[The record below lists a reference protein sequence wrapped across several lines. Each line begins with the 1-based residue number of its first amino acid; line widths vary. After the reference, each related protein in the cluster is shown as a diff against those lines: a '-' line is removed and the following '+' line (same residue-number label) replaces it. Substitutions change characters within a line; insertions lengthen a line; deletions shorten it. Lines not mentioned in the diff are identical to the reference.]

1 MKIKSYYNTKYT
13 DPEDNTVYI
22 TNKYLNLIKDYLK
35 SDKVDGMI
43 KEKSLIIED
52 YDKLEKIIDNNK
64 ESKIHI
70 ADNNIVG
77 KIKKITEIDEDQ
89 FIVDADIY
97 DSNYLEDLE
106 RYGLEFA
113 YLTFNDDKTKI
124 KSLHIVVG

>member
-52 YDKLEKIIDNNK
+52 YDKLEEMINK
-64 ESKIHI
+64 ESKIHV
-70 ADNNIVG
+70 ADSNIVG
-77 KIKKITEIDEDQ
+77 KIKKITEIDEEQ
-89 FIVDADIY
+89 CIIDADIY
-97 DSNYLEDLE
+97 NSDYLEDLE
-106 RYGLEFA
+106 RYGIEFA
-113 YLTFNDDKTKI
+113 YMTFNDDKTKI

>member
-1 MKIKSYYNTKYT
+1 MKIKSYYYTKYV
-13 DPEDNTVYI
+13 DPEDNVRYI

-52 YDKLEKIIDNNK
+52 YNKLEKMIDNK
-64 ESKIHI
+64 DSKIHI

-77 KIKKITEIDEDQ
+77 KIKKITEIDEYQ
-89 FIVDADIY
+89 CIIDADIY

>member
-52 YDKLEKIIDNNK
+52 YDKLEKIIDNK

-70 ADNNIVG
+70 ADSIIVG
-77 KIKKITEIDEDQ
+77 KIKKIIEIDEYQ
-89 FIVDADIY
+89 CIIDADIY
-97 DSNYLEDLE
+97 DSNYLKDLE
-106 RYGLEFA
+106 RYGIEFA
-113 YLTFNDDKTKI
+113 YMILNDDKTKI